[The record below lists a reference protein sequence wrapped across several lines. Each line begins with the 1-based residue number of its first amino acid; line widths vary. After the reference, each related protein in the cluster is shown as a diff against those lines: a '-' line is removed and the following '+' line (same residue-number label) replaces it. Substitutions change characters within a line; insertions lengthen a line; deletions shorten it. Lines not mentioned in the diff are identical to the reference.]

1 MLRKSN
7 VKIFF
12 SSLFIFALLF
22 TLFGIEIRAEEAEPN
37 AGEKDTLRLAV
48 WNIRRFGHIE
58 QVRCDKQLNIIAKVI
73 AQYDIVVIVEFMDE
87 EIKVED
93 GKAVGLKEKSEQS
106 DFLRLLDLLPNKE
119 KYDHRIS
126 EKAGDG
132 YQGNEYYA
140 FLFNTDLVKV
150 VKGKEGK
157 MYEDKGEI
165 YDDDKYDF
173 TRDPYWITFR
183 AGNFDFTV
191 IAVHIYYGDT
201 SKTALA
207 RRRKEIRA
215 LATVYKTVQ
224 DADPEEKD
232 ILLVGDFNLEPDDQS
247 FKPSDESDK
256 PSDESDDLW
265 KNLPPLNLPPLF
277 EVKYGHATTL
287 SQKPK
292 LYDNIFLE
300 MEALSEYR
308 KRCIDDFHVTY
319 FNGVKRVAKR
329 VSDHLP
335 VTAEFR
341 IDLEDDDPINSES
354 TEQ

>member
-12 SSLFIFALLF
+12 SSLFILALLF
-22 TLFGIEIRAEEAEPN
+22 TSFSIEIRSEEAEPN
-37 AGEKDTLRLAV
+37 AVEKDTLRLAV
-48 WNIRRFGHIE
+48 WNIERFGHIE
-58 QVRCDKQLNIIAKVI
+58 QVRCDKQLNVIAKVI

-87 EIKVED
+87 EIKVEG

-106 DFLRLLDLLPNKE
+106 DFLRLLELLPNKE

-126 EKAGDG
+126 GKAGQG
-132 YQGNEYYA
+132 YLGDEYYA

-157 MYEDKGEI
+157 MYDDGKG
-165 YDDDKYDF
+165 DF

-191 IAVHIYYGDT
+191 IAVHIYYGSERKDDVE
-201 SKTALA
+201 

-232 ILLVGDFNLEPDDQS
+232 ILLVGDFNLDPDDQS
-247 FKPSDESDK
+247 FKPSDESD
-256 PSDESDDLW
+256 DLW
-265 KNLPPLNLPPLF
+265 KNLTPLF
-277 EVKYGHATTL
+277 EGKYGHTTNL

-308 KRCIDDFHVTY
+308 KRGIDDFHVTY

-335 VTAEFR
+335 VTADFR
-341 IDLEDDDPINSES
+341 IDMDDDDPINSES